1 MQEKLKLTRE
11 QVIFLSLIGIIG
23 NIVYTHTWI
32 VNNTGRAEWV
42 ATLLGILLVIPLA
55 IWIFYLG
62 KFYPQ
67 STIFDILEKGLGKI
81 LSSGF
86 GILFIIINIAVAVAQ
101 LNMFTE
107 MLTVFFLQFTPPWVI
122 MLFLTAMCVMFANG
136 GIQAFGKLTE
146 FLAIL
151 GVINFFAAFIF
162 AFPKVFRIE
171 YIIPIFDTSL
181 SGFIKGTVFMTGG
194 AAETLLVLMIIV
206 RYVPDPG
213 KHYMWLVK
221 SIALSAVVFSSAIFV
236 IIGMMSAELAKRIAF
251 GGVNAAM
258 LIQVGEFIQGLEVFI
273 FGAYQFIAIG
283 KITLSIYIAWIV
295 GKKIFSEKKPSLQ
308 LLIIALMILIPSVW
322 LTSYNKAYF
331 LAVALGNYILLPFSI
346 LVLMLASVIVIIKN
360 KKTGRGLK

>member
-1 MQEKLKLTRE
+1 MEEKLKLTRE
-11 QVIFLSLIGIIG
+11 QVIFITFIGTIG
-23 NIVYTHTWI
+23 NIVYSHTWI

-42 ATLLGILLVIPLA
+42 ATLLGILLLVPLA

-67 STIFDILEKGLGKI
+67 GNIFDILEKGLGKI
-81 LSSGF
+81 LSSGL
-86 GILFIIINIAVAVAQ
+86 GLLFIIINIAVAVAQ

-107 MLTVFFLQFTPPWVI
+107 MVSVFFLQFTPSWVN
-122 MLFLTAMCVMFANG
+122 MLFITLIGVLFTYG
-136 GIQAFGKLTE
+136 GIQTFGKLTQI
-146 FLAIL
+146 LAIL
-151 GVINFFAAFIF
+151 GVIDFIAAFIF
-162 AFPKVFRIE
+162 AFPNVFQIE

-181 SGFIKGTVFMTGG
+181 SGFFKGTIFMTGG

-206 RYVPDPG
+206 RYVPDSG
-213 KHYMWLVK
+213 KHYMWPVK
-221 SIALSAVVFSSAIFV
+221 GIALSAVVFSSAIFV

-258 LIQVGEFIQGLEVFI
+258 LIQIGEFIQGLEVFI

-283 KITLSIYIAWIV
+283 KITLSIYLAWIV
-295 GKKIFSEKKPSLQ
+295 GKKIFTEKKSSLQ
-308 LLIIALMILIPSVW
+308 LFIIALMILIPSVW

-331 LAVALGNYILLPFSI
+331 LAIALGNYILLPFSL
-346 LVLMLASVIVIIKN
+346 LVLLLASVIVIIKN